1 MSDAAAAAA
10 ERGRSSDWAGSCGP
24 MLSLLLLRAAAGSG
38 VSVPPNHGDRP
49 HIVFF
54 MVRRAMHAS
63 HCRPLPAGV
72 YLISL

>member
-1 MSDAAAAAA
+1 
-10 ERGRSSDWAGSCGP
+10 

-54 MVRRAMHAS
+54 MVRSAMNARQS
-63 HCRPLPAGV
+63 LPTPACWCLPHQSLTPFSALRVERWTIGAGTT
-72 YLISL
+72 

>member
-1 MSDAAAAAA
+1 
-10 ERGRSSDWAGSCGP
+10 